1 MNSKKG
7 FIVKIAVGTGVLL
20 AAVCCVYGLS
30 NRPAALSRQAEA
42 PAAAYEDGERM
53 EELPV
58 SQGESNGP
66 DIKKAEKPEPPRPE
80 PKEGQEVK
88 KAEKP
93 EPEKAGPQ
101 EALKEGPGVHKE
113 KKDGPE
119 KPAPGRQPAPEKG

>member
-7 FIVKIAVGTGVLL
+7 FIAKIAVGTGVLL

-30 NRPAALSRQAEA
+30 NRPAALSRQAGA

-58 SQGESNGP
+58 SQGESDGP
-66 DIKKAEKPEPPRPE
+66 DI
-80 PKEGQEVK
+80 K